1 MKLNRIETIL
11 ATGIYLF
18 ALVLIFSNQGR
29 AGVTR
34 NVVSLI
40 GYATVIYGGYLA
52 FAQWVSPVFFKER
65 KIDLGIAFTL
75 LLFFLVWLG
84 LTMCIWVRDYHWED
98 GHFVVHLTRGG
109 ALGGALLVFLLLF
122 VYEGIKRLI
131 RYLQQTQNTLAIRIA
146 KESLVV
152 LGGGTVIFFL
162 LLAVGLSLA
171 NDETV
176 ALVWLS
182 TAPYNYLI
190 FALNVYWLL
199 PMKEKRGYTFI
210 SYLLIAI
217 GLGFVAFIPFGLFF
231 LSVAGFAGPLYFV
244 LWICT
249 NLIMLPLA
257 NFVYQRQKERI
268 GQLVNLQTELGQTSA
283 GLSFLRSQI
292 NPHFLFNILN
302 TLYGTALQ
310 EDAERTSAGI
320 QKLGDMMRFMLHEN
334 NQDSILLAREIEYLR
349 NYIDL
354 QLLRTATSPD
364 INVECDI
371 KDALESTYIAPML
384 LIPFVENAFK
394 HGISLNERSWI
405 KVSLYEADGGLYF
418 DVHNSIHRKPETDPE
433 QRHSGIGLDNV
444 KQRLAMLYPNR
455 HELVIRETTQEYFVH
470 LTVQL

>member
-1 MKLNRIETIL
+1 MKLNRIETVL
-11 ATGIYLF
+11 ATGLYLF

-34 NVVSLI
+34 STVSLM
-40 GYATVIYGGYLA
+40 GYATVIYGAYLV
-52 FAQWVSPVFFKER
+52 FTQWISPVFFKER

-84 LTMCIWVRDYHWED
+84 LTTCVWVRGYHWDD
-98 GHFVVHLTRGG
+98 GRFVVHLTRGES
-109 ALGGALLVFLLLF
+109 LGGALLVFLLLF

-131 RYLQQTQNTLAIRIA
+131 RYLQETRNTLATRIA
-146 KESLVV
+146 RESLVV
-152 LGGGTVIFFL
+152 LGAGALVFMMLMTIEDD
-162 LLAVGLSLA
+162 LAVF
-171 NDETV
+171 
-176 ALVWLS
+176 WLS
-182 TAPYNYLI
+182 VVPYAYLI

-199 PMKEKRGYTFI
+199 PLKEKRGYTLT

-217 GLGFVAFIPFGLFF
+217 ALAFFAFIPFGLFF
-231 LSVAGFAGPLYFV
+231 LNVTGTSGPVYFV
-244 LWICT
+244 LWICI
-249 NLIMLPLA
+249 NLIILPLA
-257 NFVYQRQKERI
+257 NFVYGRQKEHI

-334 NQDSILLAREIEYLR
+334 NQDRILLAREIEYLR

-405 KVSLYEADGGLYF
+405 KVSLYESEGRVYF

-433 QRHSGIGLDNV
+433 QRHSGVGLDNV

-455 HELVIRETTQEYFVH
+455 HELVIRETAQEYFVH